1 MNIPTTD
8 DDEIK
13 VEKRT
18 RNRAREVKLQRSQT
32 FAASDVTK
40 VSQTSST
47 THPEKSNRILQPNI
61 NIVYEVLTSST
72 RQTPT
77 VKLIFLILLINYVEN
92 ETFHHQYGNLTRRHR
107 SEIEL
112 ELPTRN

>member
-1 MNIPTTD
+1 MKKSELRCFISHHEKSCMDFRRVFRIISDNLKEEKVLNIPTTD

-40 VSQTSST
+40 VSQAST
-47 THPEKSNRILQPNI
+47 TSEQKSMCRKRFLHYILFNSINDTICRI
-61 NIVYEVLTSST
+61 
-72 RQTPT
+72 
-77 VKLIFLILLINYVEN
+77 
-92 ETFHHQYGNLTRRHR
+92 
-107 SEIEL
+107 
-112 ELPTRN
+112 

>member
-1 MNIPTTD
+1 MKKSELRCFISHHEKSCLDFRRVFRIISDNLKEEKVLNIPTTD

-40 VSQTSST
+40 VSQTST
-47 THPEKSNRILQPNI
+47 TTTEQKSMSRKRFFTFYIVFLQ
-61 NIVYEVLTSST
+61 
-72 RQTPT
+72 
-77 VKLIFLILLINYVEN
+77 
-92 ETFHHQYGNLTRRHR
+92 
-107 SEIEL
+107 
-112 ELPTRN
+112 